1 MRIARETGRWP
12 ACTATDSWVYLLA
25 DDSDTLGKMSVE
37 KRTVQTEPL
46 IDALRDAEDTHEMN
60 LAIKSAFAHDEEE

>member
-12 ACTATDSWVYLLA
+12 VRTVTGSWVDLLA
-25 DDSDTLGKMSVE
+25 DGSDALGKMSVE
-37 KRTVQTEPL
+37 KRTVLTEPL
-46 IDALRDAEDTHEMN
+46 IEALRDAEDTHEMN